1 MSRLNCFRLGATWI
15 RARLVAAG
23 FPQVGKRLYE
33 SVSAGGFLQ
42 AENLYNRMQLFLA
55 YLDPSSGNLL
65 VQAAFWLMALF
76 AAGFFKLR
84 SFFFKPDKPPE
95 E

>member
-1 MSRLNCFRLGATWI
+1 
-15 RARLVAAG
+15 
-23 FPQVGKRLYE
+23 
-33 SVSAGGFLQ
+33 
-42 AENLYNRMQLFLA
+42 MQFFLA

-65 VQAAFWLMALF
+65 VQAAFWVMALF